1 MAATKQTNFFNT
13 PWSQRGVI
21 ERNLIIVG
29 SIGGTIAAGIAIK
42 RAVDSSKARKAQ
54 RAIERDQ
61 ATLEK
66 TGQNVSYLDTQYNM
80 FADTLYTAMNGAGTD
95 EEAVAGVMYKMK
107 TDVDLLKLVQAFGKR
122 DGYSL
127 ADWIASEFSQEDKSF
142 YVNEVLQRKGLKF
155 RF

>member
-1 MAATKQTNFFNT
+1 MAATQQTNFFNT

-29 SIGGTIAAGIAIK
+29 SIGGSIAAAVAIK
-42 RAVDSSKARKAQ
+42 RAVDNSKARKAA
-54 RAIERDQ
+54 RAIERDEE
-61 ATLEK
+61 TLK
-66 TGQNVSYLDTQYNM
+66 KNGQDASYLDTQYNM
-80 FADTLYTAMNGAGTD
+80 FADTLYTAMKGVGTD

-122 DGYSL
+122 NGYSL
-127 ADWIASEFSQEDKSF
+127 TDWIASEFSQEDKSF